1 MHKTYTI
8 NGMTCEHCVKAITEE
23 VSALDGVDNVTVSL
37 ESGSMTIDSAEEIPF
52 GKVAEAVDEAGEYT
66 VAEASSLDTAG
77 HPGGQC
83 GCGGHGHAGKKA
95 EGSGCGCGGHQHS
108 EEAAA
113 KHAEHASKGGCGCGG
128 HQA

>member
-8 NGMTCEHCVKAITEE
+8 NGMTCEHCVKAIVEE

-52 GKVAEAVDEAGEYT
+52 GKVADAVDEAGEYT
-66 VAEASSLDTAG
+66 VAEAASLDTAG

-83 GCGGHGHAGKKA
+83 GCGGHGHAEKKT
-95 EGSGCGCGGHQHS
+95 EGSGCGCGGHQ
-108 EEAAA
+108 A
-113 KHAEHASKGGCGCGG
+113 
-128 HQA
+128 

>member
-52 GKVAEAVDEAGEYT
+52 GKVADAVDEAGEYT

-83 GCGGHGHAGKKA
+83 GCGAVSYTHLTLPT
-95 EGSGCGCGGHQHS
+95 SGLG
-108 EEAAA
+108 
-113 KHAEHASKGGCGCGG
+113 
-128 HQA
+128 

>member
-37 ESGSMTIDSAEEIPF
+37 ESSSMTIDSAEEIPF
-52 GKVAEAVDEAGEYT
+52 DKVADAVDEAGEYT
-66 VAEASSLDTAG
+66 VAEAASLDTAG
-77 HPGGQC
+77 HPGGRCGCGGRGHAEKKAKGSSC
-83 GCGGHGHAGKKA
+83 GCGGHH
-95 EGSGCGCGGHQHS
+95 HS
-108 EEAAA
+108 EEAVA
-113 KHAEHASKGGCGCGG
+113 KHAEHAGKGGCGCGG